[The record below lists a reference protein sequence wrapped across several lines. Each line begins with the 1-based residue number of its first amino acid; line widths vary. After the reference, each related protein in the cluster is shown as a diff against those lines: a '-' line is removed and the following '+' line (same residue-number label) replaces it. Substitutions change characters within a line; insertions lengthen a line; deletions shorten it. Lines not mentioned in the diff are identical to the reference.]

1 MLVII
6 ILRFVLL
13 LILVLETHTL
23 KHLAQI
29 SQDLFCTARL
39 VVETYLVIEN
49 FFLAIIQVALNCK
62 FENITQIYHIL

>member
-39 VVETYLVIEN
+39 VVETYLVIDK
-49 FFLAIIQVALNCK
+49 FFWQ
-62 FENITQIYHIL
+62 